1 MGLPLLTCATAPAP
15 LPLLSGE
22 GVLKT
27 EETTAEATTVLV
39 LLPLGGGESFRV
51 RRLRGLVRVGR
62 RSLETKRLFFNKLDT
77 NLRYKAD

>member
-1 MGLPLLTCATAPAP
+1 MDNGLTLFCAA
-15 LPLLSGE
+15 PLLSGE

-27 EETTAEATTVLV
+27 EDTTAVETTDAVEADW
-39 LLPLGGGESFRV
+39 PLRGGGESFRV

-62 RSLETKRLFFNKLDT
+62 RSLETKRLFFNKLDS